1 MTKSDFKPGDRVISL
16 IHGEFYGRSA
26 TVVTEEEYRS
36 VWNEPTMDFCIPV
49 KFDTPRIS
57 DGASILSAGALYFAF
72 DYQIEIDSEIERYI
86 RNNKIDVNFVLRTAL
101 NIGGKVEDIPDNIRH
116 IEL

>member
-1 MTKSDFKPGDRVISL
+1 MTEIEFEPGDRVICF
-16 IHGEFYGRSA
+16 IDGEFYGMLA

-36 VWNEPTMDFCIPV
+36 VWNQPTPNFCIPV
-49 KFDTPRIS
+49 KFDTPRSS
-57 DGASILSAGALYFAF
+57 DRASILSGSASSFAF
-72 DYQIEIDSEIERYI
+72 EYQIKIDSEIERYI

-101 NIGGKVEDIPDNIRH
+101 NIGGKVEDIPENIRH